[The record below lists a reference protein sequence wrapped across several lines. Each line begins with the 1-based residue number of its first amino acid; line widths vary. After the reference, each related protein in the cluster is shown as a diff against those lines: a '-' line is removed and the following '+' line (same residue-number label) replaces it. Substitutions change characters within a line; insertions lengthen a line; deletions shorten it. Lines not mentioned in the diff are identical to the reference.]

1 MPASIWTRSSL
12 TEQGFTGW
20 VPWSDHRTAFNA
32 VPLEAGGV
40 YVVVRTDAE
49 PPTFLEQSAGGHFK
63 GEDQTVPLTALTA
76 NWVDQASVVYIGK
89 ADHGRLRER
98 LKEYASFGRGNRI
111 GHQGGRLIWQLA
123 DSQDLLVAW
132 KVLPLDIVPLDE
144 ERRLIGEFR
153 AAYERKPPFA
163 NDPDEL
169 GR

>member
-63 GEDQTVPLTALTA
+63 GEDPTVPLTALTA

-111 GHQGGRLIWQLA
+111 GHKGGRLIWQLA
-123 DSQDLLVAW
+123 DLPVSRVAALVTGLIRDDLIEAPPGYLGAA
-132 KVLPLDIVPLDE
+132 DE
-144 ERRLIGEFR
+144 
-153 AAYERKPPFA
+153 YEPTV
-163 NDPDEL
+163 
-169 GR
+169 G